1 MYSHQKQLI
10 DINSLIQT
18 IENQFRKNEEM
29 FQTISLQIPC
39 DIERIDAQ
47 LFIQEMRIS
56 LKQPKSNVEIL
67 MKKCQ
72 SMIDKLLDEEFNLDR
87 LMSKLRSKKR
97 RNNKA
102 STGNVLQQI
111 DENTLKEIQTI
122 SKCQVA
128 IKNEEKK
135 VIEKQEK
142 QEKETTKRNTEVDPF
157 EKLVNINM
165 QIEQC
170 LELLSNQTKME
181 NQSDVEVKI
190 NNLEEQ
196 IYKLTENRVYND
208 ENVEVYIVQKTN
220 KKRMPNLQINY

>member
-1 MYSHQKQLI
+1 MYSLQKQLL

-29 FQTISLQIPC
+29 HQTISQQIHC
-39 DIERIDAQ
+39 DIEMIDAEQ
-47 LFIQEMRIS
+47 FIQEIKIQ
-56 LKQPKSNVEIL
+56 LKQPKSNFEML
-67 MKKCQ
+67 SKKCQ

-111 DENTLKEIQTI
+111 DENVQKDINILT
-122 SKCQVA
+122 KCQSA
-128 IKNEEKK
+128 ITNDKK
-135 VIEKQEK
+135 QFIDKQEMQK
-142 QEKETTKRNTEVDPF
+142 SKFQVETDPF

-170 LELLSNQTKME
+170 LELLSNQNKIE
-181 NQSDVEVKI
+181 NQEDMEVKI
-190 NNLEEQ
+190 GNLEDQ

-208 ENVEVYIVQKTN
+208 ENVEVYIVQKNN

>member
-1 MYSHQKQLI
+1 MHSHQKQLI
-10 DINSLIQT
+10 DINSLIET

-29 FQTISLQIPC
+29 HQTISQQIHC

-56 LKQPKSNVEIL
+56 LKQPKASIETL
-67 MKKCQ
+67 LKKCQ

-111 DENTLKEIQTI
+111 DENTLKEIHTF
-122 SKCQVA
+122 SKCQDVV
-128 IKNEEKK
+128 KKDEKQFTEK
-135 VIEKQEK
+135 QNIEK
-142 QEKETTKRNTEVDPF
+142 TNRNREIDPF
-157 EKLVNINM
+157 EKLININM

-170 LELLSNQTKME
+170 LELLSNQNKLDNE
-181 NQSDVEVKI
+181 SDMEVKI

-208 ENVEVYIVQKTN
+208 ENVEVYIVQKNN

>member
-1 MYSHQKQLI
+1 
-10 DINSLIQT
+10 
-18 IENQFRKNEEM
+18 
-29 FQTISLQIPC
+29 
-39 DIERIDAQ
+39 
-47 LFIQEMRIS
+47 MRIS
-56 LKQPKSNVEIL
+56 LKQPKSNVEVL
-67 MKKCQ
+67 LKKCQ

-111 DENTLKEIQTI
+111 DENTLKEIQTF
-122 SKCQVA
+122 SRCQVA

-142 QEKETTKRNTEVDPF
+142 QGKQERQEKETTKRTTEVDPF

-170 LELLSNQTKME
+170 LGNKVQLNIELLSNQNKIE
-181 NQSDVEVKI
+181 NESDMEVKI